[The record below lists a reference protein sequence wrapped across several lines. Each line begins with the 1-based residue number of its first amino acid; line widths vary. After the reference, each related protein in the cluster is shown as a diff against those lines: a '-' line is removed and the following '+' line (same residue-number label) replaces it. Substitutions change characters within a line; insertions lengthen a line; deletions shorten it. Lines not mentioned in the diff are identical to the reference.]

1 MSKYHFFTLPN
12 TTAPI
17 NLITFLFLT
26 MLQIM
31 YESMKVKVENILNTV
46 FGWGE
51 NREDEKQREE
61 NRVENIVFHCLAKEG
76 KCWGWKTREK
86 FFSPGPTIFILPNQE
101 ENRGEK
107 SALTTLLQKCPHSYK
122 HNGYKHNN
130 LSLKHL

>member
-61 NRVENIVFHCLAKEG
+61 NRVENICFPLFG
-76 KCWGWKTREK
+76 KRRKMLRMENPGEN
-86 FFSPGPTIFILPNQE
+86 SLPGPQF
-101 ENRGEK
+101 
-107 SALTTLLQKCPHSYK
+107 
-122 HNGYKHNN
+122 
-130 LSLKHL
+130 